1 MTDDGITPAWYFW
14 STLCIIIPLSLY
26 FIIFLFR
33 QAGEGEGRRNGENN
47 NSRTALFVYV
57 YCLFMFLYLIFYGSS
72 VLQQSLSSQRKV
84 SKSWWKFRFSDS
96 SNDGGA
102 GDRSIGILIGALV
115 VFGSFSLLVCVMVL
129 SSLVNVDDNGGEE
142 GQFGNPIMLIP
153 LTFLLWTIFCA
164 GFATLI
170 LRAKSKNSN
179 DSHSDYVKAESR
191 LGERRSVGGSR
202 RNSSM
207 DDNNKDNADSKER
220 SFLPCCGES
229 FT

>member
-1 MTDDGITPAWYFW
+1 MTHDGITPAWYFW

-47 NSRTALFVYV
+47 NSRTALFAYV

-84 SKSWWKFRFSDS
+84 SKSWWKFRSSDS
-96 SNDGGA
+96 SNGGT

-115 VFGSFSLLVCVMVL
+115 VFGSFSLLVCVIVL

-179 DSHSDYVKAESR
+179 DSHSDYVKAESP

-207 DDNNKDNADSKER
+207 DENNKDNADSKER